1 MDKGHERRSFRS
13 RLITSHI
20 SAHHAHLLEY
30 GAQMS
35 FTQKFKAREVDF
47 ALLLVAALWGASYL
61 SAKTLTEHAPVL
73 TVLSLRFISTSIA
86 MALIWLIRRDRITRP
101 EIYLG
106 VGLGSSQALIL
117 YFETSGVSKTSATNA
132 GLIISLAIIFTPIF
146 ESIASKNWLPRPF
159 FVATVL
165 AVVGVALLVSD
176 KGFAVPGIG
185 DWLMLAAALF
195 RAIHVTAMG
204 HLTASKSYSSVSITL
219 LQSLTC
225 GVIYSA
231 FSVDGIAQAFKDF
244 DTGLWLDL
252 AFLSLLCGA
261 FAFLVTLWA
270 IRRTSSSRAS
280 LLLGTEPVWA
290 VVVGISLG
298 GEKLAL
304 LGVVGAVIIIGS
316 SYYGQRI
323 ESAHRLTKQQ
333 PQLS

>member
-1 MDKGHERRSFRS
+1 
-13 RLITSHI
+13 
-20 SAHHAHLLEY
+20 
-30 GAQMS
+30 MS
-35 FTQKFKAREVDF
+35 IIQKLKAREVDL

-73 TVLSLRFISTSIA
+73 TVLSLRFIVTSLA
-86 MALIWLIRRDRITRP
+86 MGIIWSIKRESFTRP
-101 EIYLG
+101 ELVLG
-106 VGLGSSQALIL
+106 IGLGTSQGLIL
-117 YFETSGVSKTSATNA
+117 FCETSGVARTSATNA

-159 FVATVL
+159 FVATVV

-176 KGFAVPGIG
+176 KGFATPGLG

-195 RAIHVTAMG
+195 RALHVTAMG
-204 HLTASKSYSSVSITL
+204 HLTADKKYSSVNLTL

-225 GVIYSA
+225 AVMYSV
-231 FSVDGIAQAFKDF
+231 FSFSGIKKAVQEF
-244 DTGLWLDL
+244 DAGTWLNL

-290 VVVGISLG
+290 VVVGISIG
-298 GEKLAL
+298 GESLAI
-304 LGVVGAVIIIGS
+304 LGIFGAVLIIGS
-316 SYYGQRI
+316 SYFGQKI
-323 ESAHRLTKQQ
+323 ESRHRLAKQL
-333 PQLS
+333 PQTS